1 MFGKISWSIGVCF
14 WRQFRRRKLSVA
26 FSDLKIIYQESIRR
40 GSFLLLLFP
49 CDSMDSLSKKK
60 VVSIV
65 AILVSVNVL
74 AIVLVSRRL
83 VKYTN

>member
-1 MFGKISWSIGVCF
+1 
-14 WRQFRRRKLSVA
+14 
-26 FSDLKIIYQESIRR
+26 
-40 GSFLLLLFP
+40 
-49 CDSMDSLSKKK
+49 MDSLSKKK